1 MQMKRSCGARCEKL
15 RIEEGNKTMRENVAR
30 GTQFVEEQLSNLG
43 REATRLRGVVT
54 EAVDDSIVQ
63 ARRAARHGRS
73 AAEDLIDETSHQIK
87 RHPIRSVLCSLA
99 VGAILGW
106 LLFPRRRR

>member
-1 MQMKRSCGARCEKL
+1 MK
-15 RIEEGNKTMRENVAR
+15 ENVVR
-30 GTQFVEEQLSNLG
+30 GTQFVEEQISNLG

-54 EAVDDSIVQ
+54 DAVDESMVN
-63 ARRAARHGRS
+63 ARRAARHGYS

-87 RHPIRSVLCSLA
+87 RHPIRSVLCALA
-99 VGAILGW
+99 VGALAGW